1 MKRSAFLLFM
11 IVLTVCFIFF
21 SAAAGLA
28 QTKEDDSRED
38 KNISYNANTMIG
50 FSLGNYRVASDRYKQ
65 IFGNSAAVTGIEG
78 SYIFSLNKRA
88 FLGLSLELRRFAE
101 SGRSTETGTHT
112 SFSMTPVTL
121 TGKYVLAKG
130 DFNPYLGAGA
140 DYILYKETSSMGD
153 CSGGTVG
160 IHVEGG
166 VYYQPPLF
174 ELLKIKAFL
183 RFSRAVAKVND
194 IKVNLG
200 GLGFGIGILYCFG
213 I

>member
-1 MKRSAFLLFM
+1 MV
-11 IVLTVCFIFF
+11 VLTVCFILFT
-21 SAAAGLA
+21 AAAGWA
-28 QTKEDDSRED
+28 QTKEDDSLGD
-38 KNISYNANTMIG
+38 KKIDSDANTMVG
-50 FSLGNYRVASDRYKQ
+50 FSVSNYRVASDRYKQ
-65 IFGNSAAVTGIEG
+65 IFGNSVTITGIEV
-78 SYIFSLNKRA
+78 SHIFSLNNRSL
-88 FLGLSLELRRFAE
+88 LGLSLELRGFAE

-160 IHVEGG
+160 IHLEGG
-166 VYYQPPLF
+166 VYYRPPLF
-174 ELLKIKAFL
+174 EFLKIKAFL
-183 RFSRAVAKVND
+183 RFSRAVAKVSD

-200 GLGFGIGILYCFG
+200 GLEFGIGILYCFR